1 MRHAT
6 ATALILA
13 AGAFLGACAS
23 ARPRSSR
30 IPENSYTIKK
40 VGEHFETA
48 DGRLKLIRVQDE
60 FKLLRCVDGGPIEGC
75 YVDVFTLPRD
85 QLGTTTWIPISEQP
99 GLRLAFLSPE
109 EIAVRVVRPGGTEPA
124 GVPSTEDGAARR

>member
-1 MRHAT
+1 MRSAT
-6 ATALILA
+6 ATITILT
-13 AGAFLGACAS
+13 AGAMLGACAAPRGS
-23 ARPRSSR
+23 AYV
-30 IPENSYTIKK
+30 PENDYAIKK

-85 QLGTTTWIPISEQP
+85 QLGSTTWIPISESP
-99 GLRLAFLSPE
+99 GLRLAFLSPDE
-109 EIAVRVVRPGGTEPA
+109 VAVRVVSAE
-124 GVPSTEDGAARR
+124 GVQASTESETETETVKR